1 MPTTTTSQSI
11 AYDSKKMNT
20 LFVILGPT
28 GVGKTD
34 LSIDIARRLATSIV
48 SCDSRQIYRELCIG
62 VASPSTL
69 QLSKVRHHFIAT
81 RSIEEHYSAGQFEAD
96 AIPVIEQ
103 EIAANGCAL
112 MVGGSMLYIDAVCKG
127 IDDIPAIDDEIR
139 TDVRRIYEEY
149 GIEEV
154 RRRLRLV
161 DPQHYGEVDLRNVK
175 RMLHALEV
183 CYQTGRRFSE
193 IRTNSVKQR
202 SFKIVKIGVCLPRE
216 LLYERINRR
225 VNEMIEQG
233 LYQEAISVY
242 DRRHLNALNTVGYK
256 EMFSHIDGEYGL
268 DRAIEL
274 IQRNT
279 RHYAKK
285 QLSWFNGDPTI
296 HWFIPDKP
304 DEIWDFVDRC
314 RSEQI
319 T

>member
-1 MPTTTTSQSI
+1 
-11 AYDSKKMNT
+11 
-20 LFVILGPT
+20 
-28 GVGKTD
+28 
-34 LSIDIARRLATSIV
+34 
-48 SCDSRQIYRELCIG
+48 
-62 VASPSTL
+62 
-69 QLSKVRHHFIAT
+69 
-81 RSIEEHYSAGQFEAD
+81 
-96 AIPVIEQ
+96 
-103 EIAANGCAL
+103 

-139 TDVRRIYEEY
+139 TDVRRIYEEH

-256 EMFSHIDGEYGL
+256 EMFSHIEGEYSL

-296 HWFIPDKP
+296 HWFLPDKP
-304 DEIWDFVDRC
+304 DEIWDFIDRC